1 LRCWVSDCAKA
12 RAAFVVEALEEIVGM
27 ASPQGTVVGIDLGTT
42 FSVIAY
48 LDNKGSA
55 VTIQNREGDPL
66 TPSVI
71 YLDGNR
77 AVVGKAGK
85 RAAAVD
91 SSKAAMFVKRDM
103 GKPLYSRLVAGRQFR
118 PETLS
123 AIILKKLKQDA
134 ERRIGKISKAVIT
147 VPAFFD
153 DTRRKATEDAG
164 RIAGLD
170 VMEIINEPTAA
181 ALAYALEGQL
191 DRSRAAEALE
201 FPDGKMTALVYDL
214 GGGTFDVTVVR
225 LAAKRFDTVATD
237 GAVQLGGKDWD
248 DKIVDYV
255 AQEFK
260 RRYGLDPREDPQ
272 RRDTLAARSEEAKI
286 LLSELGSAPLE
297 CFHKGQE
304 LQMELTRD
312 KFEEMTRDLLA
323 QTQIVTD
330 LVVKQQARLDWPQV
344 DRVLLVGGSTRMPMV
359 KDMLRRATGREPDD
373 SMDADQV
380 VAHGAAI
387 YSGIIAARAKEGFL
401 EEDIN
406 EELEQVI
413 VNDVS
418 AYSLGIAVKRGEKLE
433 NRTIIDKNTQLP
445 CANSRVF
452 PLRPAGATSLVVK
465 VLEGEAPD
473 ADANIQIGECRVTGL
488 PHNLPDKAPIQVRL
502 GIGSNGRVSV
512 MALDMTGGRFAQ
524 AEIKRESGLTE
535 DDIRRE
541 AEFVRN
547 LQVQ

>member
-1 LRCWVSDCAKA
+1 V
-12 RAAFVVEALEEIVGM
+12 RALAVEALEEIVGM

-42 FSVIAY
+42 FSVISY
-48 LDNKGSA
+48 LDHKGA
-55 VTIQNREGDPL
+55 AATIQNREGDPL

-71 YLDGNR
+71 YIDGNR
-77 AVVGKAGK
+77 AVVGKAAK

-103 GKPLYSRLVAGRQFR
+103 GKPLYSRLVAGRQMR

-191 DRSRAAEALE
+191 DRSRASEALE

-225 LAAKRFDTVATD
+225 LASKRFDTVATD

-248 DKIVDYV
+248 DKIVEHV

-260 RRYGLDPREDPQ
+260 RRYGLDPREDAQ
-272 RRDTLAARSEEAKI
+272 RRDTLAARSEEAKV

-304 LQMELTRD
+304 LKMELTRE

-330 LVVKQQARLDWPQV
+330 LVVKQQARLDWPEI

-359 KDMLRRATGREPDD
+359 KEMLRRATGREPDD

-380 VAHGAAI
+380 VARGAAI

-418 AYSLGIAVKRGEKLE
+418 AYSLGVAVKRGDTLQ

-445 CANSRVF
+445 CAYSRVF

-488 PHNLPDKAPIQVRL
+488 PPNLPDKAPIQVRL
-502 GIGSNGRVSV
+502 AIGANGRVSV

-535 DDIRRE
+535 EDIRRE